1 MDVVICEVE
10 FKCLYRLEY
19 FFKDRFKFDE
29 NSYIIPS
36 QQILQISRTLFP
48 KIREGCSYVCP
59 SDIPCNHH
67 KFLNYIQKIIDSLIF
82 SVEEEK
88 IWYKSF

>member
-36 QQILQISRTLFP
+36 Q
-48 KIREGCSYVCP
+48 
-59 SDIPCNHH
+59 
-67 KFLNYIQKIIDSLIF
+67 
-82 SVEEEK
+82 
-88 IWYKSF
+88 